1 MGMFNTTMGPLQRQL
16 RQGEFDI
23 FKSVPMFESD
33 FIQISRWGT
42 LSDVHGCAPITT
54 VGIANTNPFNPIPD
68 IMLLAQPVRDCEV
81 HVVCGQGTQ
90 EQEQGDTKT
99 LEVTRLL
106 PLKFI
111 RISVHNR
118 DKQQLRVKLATG
130 RSYYLQLC
138 GPPDKQEELFGHWEE
153 LIYLLR
159 PPVEA
164 YSSTHAVPAAPASK
178 IGGEGTA
185 VSASPT
191 STPTLQREQA
201 GSQPR
206 LSPGSTEAPTGR
218 RESTQEGALRSSPP
232 RTPTPAASCQ
242 RAGGEKIPHQPG
254 DSTSGSLRAPR
265 EEEEGRRSS
274 AHSRHDT
281 TCKEVSPAH
290 APTAEESR
298 ASHKPGGTKSAGSW
312 PEIHGRIGSL
322 WHNIKARVS
331 GLTQPQ
337 RSGHPG

>member
-1 MGMFNTTMGPLQRQL
+1 EALRPGELGTAGWGAVERPAGEPPVPRSTAVPSSVSEGKTQGPACLASTASCGNGVVNSESLFPCYTDQRSPRMGMFNTTMGPLQRQL

-178 IGGEGTA
+178 I
-185 VSASPT
+185 
-191 STPTLQREQA
+191 
-201 GSQPR
+201 
-206 LSPGSTEAPTGR
+206 
-218 RESTQEGALRSSPP
+218 EGAGWESATPVP
-232 RTPTPAASCQ
+232 RQ
-242 RAGGEKIPHQPG
+242 H
-254 DSTSGSLRAPR
+254 
-265 EEEEGRRSS
+265 
-274 AHSRHDT
+274 
-281 TCKEVSPAH
+281 
-290 APTAEESR
+290 
-298 ASHKPGGTKSAGSW
+298 
-312 PEIHGRIGSL
+312 
-322 WHNIKARVS
+322 
-331 GLTQPQ
+331 
-337 RSGHPG
+337 